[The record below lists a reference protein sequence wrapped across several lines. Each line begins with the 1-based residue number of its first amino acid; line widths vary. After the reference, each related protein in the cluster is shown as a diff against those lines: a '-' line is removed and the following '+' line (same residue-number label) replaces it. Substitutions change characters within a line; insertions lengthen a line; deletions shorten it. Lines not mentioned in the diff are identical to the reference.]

1 MSSLSSSWYAHH
13 TGFPPCASCVTL
25 SEFIIIVYLP
35 VSSYKNMHKE
45 INRPLWGV
53 NEITHINSLESHLTH
68 GKCLENASRYLHS
81 NFLPKSHQKGKKKTT
96 HLNYKS
102 SHSNSRDLI
111 TGKYL
116 FCSVK
121 SVVLFIIIVYNT

>member
-1 MSSLSSSWYAHH
+1 MSSLSSSWYAYH

-25 SEFIIIVYLP
+25 GEFIIIVCLP

-45 INRPLWGV
+45 INRLLWGV

-68 GKCLENASRYLHS
+68 GKCLENASYYLHP
-81 NFLPKSHQKGKKKTT
+81 NFLPKSHQKRKKTT
-96 HLNYKS
+96 YLNYKS
-102 SHSNSRDLI
+102 SHSNSRDLV
-111 TGKYL
+111 TGKCL

-121 SVVLFIIIVYNT
+121 SVVLFIIIAYNT